1 MWSGTTDTIVQQVP
15 KNYMYND
22 KVFILDEITTENC
35 AYLLGD
41 LSTFIFNP
49 ENMGKRLQFF
59 INSPGGE
66 SFVMM
71 NIIGLMN
78 IAKLY
83 NMSLETFVL
92 GHVASAAS
100 LIAVHGTERLMS
112 KVATHHLHFGTLF
125 NITTKQTEIEKIYK
139 QNTEYSEN
147 IRNLYL
153 ECSHGKLSP
162 NVLDKLCE
170 DERGILNAEQCLK
183 YGLCDHI
190 IEHDLDLKNQE
201 EQARIDFEEEFQ
213 KHVKELA
220 KLEREKK
227 KSNKKT
233 NKAKKKVSKKDE

>member
-1 MWSGTTDTIVQQVP
+1 M
-15 KNYMYND
+15 
-22 KVFILDEITTENC
+22 
-35 AYLLGD
+35 GD

-147 IRNLYL
+147 IKNLYL

-201 EQARIDFEEEFQ
+201 EQARIDFEEVFQ

-220 KLEREKK
+220 KAEREKK
-227 KSNKKT
+227 KSSKKT

>member
-1 MWSGTTDTIVQQVP
+1 M
-15 KNYMYND
+15 
-22 KVFILDEITTENC
+22 
-35 AYLLGD
+35 LL
-41 LSTFIFNP
+41 
-49 ENMGKRLQFF
+49 
-59 INSPGGE
+59 
-66 SFVMM
+66 
-71 NIIGLMN
+71 IIY
-78 IAKLY
+78 ISVLY
-83 NMSLETFVL
+83 
-92 GHVASAAS
+92 
-100 LIAVHGTERLMS
+100 
-112 KVATHHLHFGTLF
+112 
-125 NITTKQTEIEKIYK
+125 ITTKQTEIEKIYK

-147 IRNLYL
+147 IKNLYL

-220 KLEREKK
+220 KAEREKK
-227 KSNKKT
+227 KSSKKT